1 MARPRN
7 SDAPDL
13 TKPCDLTVG
22 AIERLAC
29 PTDRAQAFLRDAKGN
44 GLRVRVTP
52 NGAKAYVFEQS
63 LKNRTIRRTI
73 GSVEA
78 WSIEKA
84 RAEAVKLAVLLD
96 AGTDPR
102 ELEREQT
109 EAKAAAAAVKAAQA
123 VAAATEDAAAA
134 LTLGEAWARYIAE
147 RRPHWGERTY
157 ADHLKSAQEG
167 GKDRKRLPGVKTKP
181 GPLAPLMVLRLVDL
195 DAAAVEAWAKR
206 EAPARP
212 ARVRLALRLLKA
224 FLRWA
229 AAEPDLKGRADP
241 TAASAKKAREAAGK
255 AKVRSDYLQREQL
268 AAWFKHVRAIPN
280 PVISAYLQ
288 CLLLTGA
295 RREELAA
302 LRWEEVNTQWRGL
315 DLKDKIEDRRAVP
328 LTPYVAHLLAGLP
341 KRNGWVFSSAQAL
354 AGDAKNAARRARY
367 HASRGTKAPEGD
379 VSIGS
384 VSGRLVDPS
393 IAHRRA
399 CAAAGLD
406 GLTLHGLRR
415 SFASLCEWLD
425 IPGGIS
431 AQIQGHAPQGV
442 REQNYIRRPLD
453 LLRVH
458 HEKIEAWILKEA
470 GIEFDAKAAPAG
482 LRVVAPAA

>member
-1 MARPRN
+1 MARPRKT
-7 SDAPDL
+7 DTPDL
-13 TKPCDLTVG
+13 AAPCNLTAG
-22 AIERLAC
+22 AIERLIC
-29 PTDRAQAFLRDAKGN
+29 PPGKDQAFLRDAEGN
-44 GLRVRVTP
+44 GLRVRVSP
-52 NGAKAYVFEQS
+52 AGAKTFIFEQR
-63 LKNRTIRRTI
+63 LKGKTIRRAI
-73 GSVEA
+73 GDVRA
-78 WSIEKA
+78 WSIEDA
-84 RAEAVKLAVLLD
+84 RAEARRLSVMLD
-96 AGTDPR
+96 GGTDPR
-102 ELEREQT
+102 ALEREQA
-109 EAKAAAAAVKAAQA
+109 EAKAAAAAA
-123 VAAATEDAAAA
+123 EEAAAA
-134 LTLGEAWARYIAE
+134 LTLSEAWARYTAE
-147 RRPHWGERTY
+147 RRPHWGDRTY
-157 ADHLKSAQEG
+157 SDHLKMTQQG
-167 GKDRKRLPGVKTKP
+167 GIDRKRRPGVKTKP
-181 GPLAPLMVLRLVDL
+181 GPLAPLMMLRLVDI

-255 AKVRSDYLQREQL
+255 PKVRNDCLQREQL
-268 AAWFKHVRAIPN
+268 AAWFTHVRAIPN
-280 PVISAYLQ
+280 PVIAAYLQ

-315 DLKDKIEDRRAVP
+315 DLKDKIEERRAVP

-341 KRNGWVFSSAQAL
+341 RRNGWVFSSAQSL
-354 AGDAKNAARRARY
+354 AGDTKNAARRARY
-367 HASRGTKAPEGD
+367 HASKGSKAPEGD
-379 VSIGS
+379 VSIS
-384 VSGRLVDPS
+384 SASGRLVDPS

-399 CAAAGLD
+399 CAAAGLE

-458 HEKIEAWILKEA
+458 HEKIEAWILEQA
-470 GIEFDAKAAPAG
+470 GVKFDATAAPG
-482 LRVVAPAA
+482 SLRVVV

>member
-7 SDAPDL
+7 TDAPDL
-13 TKPCDLTVG
+13 AKPCNLTAG
-22 AIERLAC
+22 AIERLKC
-29 PTDRAQAFLRDAKGN
+29 PPGRAQAFLRDAEGN
-44 GLRVRVTP
+44 GLRVRVTA
-52 NGAKAYVFEQS
+52 NGAKSFVFEQS

-73 GSVEA
+73 GSVSA
-78 WSIEKA
+78 HSIEEA
-84 RAEAVKLAVLLD
+84 RAEAKRLSAMLD

-102 ELEREQT
+102 ELEREQAD
-109 EAKAAAAAVKAAQA
+109 AKVAAAAEKAAQAAAAAA
-123 VAAATEDAAAA
+123 EEAAAA
-134 LTLGEAWARYIAE
+134 LTVGEAWARYLAE

-157 ADHLKSAQEG
+157 ADHLKAAQEG
-167 GKDRKRLPGVKTKP
+167 GRERKRMPKVKTKP
-181 GPLAPLMVLRLVDL
+181 GPLAPFMPMRLVDL

-241 TAASAKKAREAAGK
+241 TAASAKKAREAAGRP
-255 AKVRSDYLQREQL
+255 KVRNDCLQREQL
-268 AAWFKHVRAIPN
+268 AAWFTHVRAIPN

-302 LRWEEVNTQWRGL
+302 LRWEEVNTQWRGI
-315 DLKDKIEDRRAVP
+315 DLKDKIEERRAVP

-341 KRNGWVFSSAQAL
+341 RRNGWVFSSARAL
-354 AGDAKNAARRARY
+354 ALDAKNAKRRALR
-367 HASRGTKAPEGD
+367 HAKAGTEPPAGD
-379 VSIGS
+379 SATMS
-384 VSGRLVDPS
+384 ESGRITSPD

-399 CAAAGLD
+399 CAAAGLE

-415 SFASLCEWLD
+415 SFASLTEWLEV
-425 IPGGIS
+425 PVGVV
-431 AQIQGHAPQGV
+431 AQIQGHKPSATA
-442 REQNYIRRPLD
+442 EKHYKRRPLD

-458 HEKIEAWILKEA
+458 HQRIEEWILEQA
-470 GIEFDAKAAPAG
+470 GVRFDAQAAPPAAG
-482 LRVVAPAA
+482 LRVVA